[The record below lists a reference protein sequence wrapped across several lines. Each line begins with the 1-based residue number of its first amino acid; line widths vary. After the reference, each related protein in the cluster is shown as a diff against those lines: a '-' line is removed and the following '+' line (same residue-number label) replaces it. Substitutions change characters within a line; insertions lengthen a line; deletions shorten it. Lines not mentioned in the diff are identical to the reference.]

1 MISCDGM
8 VMAWSYGDDKLWR
21 WSYGDDKLW
30 WHGHTEMISCGGM
43 VIRR

>member
-1 MISCDGM
+1 M
-8 VMAWSYGDDKLWR
+8 MAWSYGDDKLWWHVA

>member
-1 MISCDGM
+1 M
-8 VMAWSYGDDKLWR
+8 VA

-30 WHGHTEMISCGGM
+30 WHGHTEMISCDGGHTEMISCDGM